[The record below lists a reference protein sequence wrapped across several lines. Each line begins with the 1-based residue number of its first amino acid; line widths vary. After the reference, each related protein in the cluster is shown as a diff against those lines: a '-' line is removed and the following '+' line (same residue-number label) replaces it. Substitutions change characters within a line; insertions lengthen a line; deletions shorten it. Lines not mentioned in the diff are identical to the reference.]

1 MGKKPPSERIPV
13 EHALHLKAKQDT
25 IKALERRTHTGVDKL
40 VHHFPELESLM
51 SAIEDLIDAADPAQG
66 RALDAP
72 RGTGQTIS
80 HDGLSTAAGRATLND
95 RRTLAYWRRRIAGIV
110 EGMNNDLD
118 PMVKRPGD
126 TRPKCQKDGCP
137 GLRKRQAHGIKF
149 CGYCSKPMGRKSKPK
164 RKKPAK
170 ESAA

>member
-1 MGKKPPSERIPV
+1 MGRKKPSERIPV

-25 IKALERRTHTGVDKL
+25 IRDLERRTHTGVDKL
-40 VHHFPELESLM
+40 VHNFPELEALM
-51 SAIEDLIDAADPAQG
+51 EAIEHMIDRADPTQG

-80 HDGLSTAAGRATLND
+80 HDGLSTAAGRSTLND
-95 RRTLAYWRRRIAGIV
+95 RRTLSYWRRRTAGIV

-118 PMVKRPGD
+118 PMVKRQPS
-126 TRPKCQKDGCP
+126 TNPKCQKDGCP
-137 GLRKRQAHGIKF
+137 GYGLRQAHGIKF
-149 CGYCSKPMGRKSKPK
+149 CGYCAKPMGRKSKPK
-164 RKKPAK
+164 RKRQAK